1 MQPNRYS
8 RMGSEIDVIQCY
20 GGPSVALGVEMSAD
34 TMSLTAWNET
44 RENPKTNIMLTIGGK
59 FLNIL
64 SHPILSYPICPTSP
78 LVLLCPICRIGRPV
92 LCCPADPFLSGPC
105 GRSRLV
111 WPAWVD

>member
-64 SHPILSYPICPTSP
+64 SHPILSYPI
-78 LVLLCPICRIGRPV
+78 
-92 LCCPADPFLSGPC
+92 LSYPDISDEFMAHRGISHAKHIQLYHQKLEMC
-105 GRSRLV
+105 LIIYCQKKLRT
-111 WPAWVD
+111 